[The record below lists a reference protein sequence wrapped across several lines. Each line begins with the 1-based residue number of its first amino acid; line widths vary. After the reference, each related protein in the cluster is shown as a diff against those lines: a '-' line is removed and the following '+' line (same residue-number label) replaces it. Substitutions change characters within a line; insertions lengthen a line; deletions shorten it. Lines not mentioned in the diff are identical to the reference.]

1 MEKIY
6 RFEPIGEIHSCY
18 REKFGIPKQSGLVT
32 AATAR
37 LVLHP
42 PYNREEMSRGLDG
55 FSHLWIIF
63 IFHQT
68 VEEGWKPTVRP
79 PRLGG
84 QRRVGVFASRS
95 PHRPNHV
102 GMSAVRLERVL
113 VGPEGVVLEISG
125 VDLLDGTPV
134 IDIKPYVPYADALVG
149 ATGGFTGKEIA
160 TPTVEIPEEV
170 GLVCDE
176 YLQRT
181 GRNLRE
187 LILQTLG
194 GEPRPASQR
203 TVGREYGMLL
213 WEVNVRWVV
222 EEWGFRVLGCSLVE

>member
-1 MEKIY
+1 MENIY

-42 PYNREEMSRGLDG
+42 PYNREEMVRGLDG
-55 FSHLWIIF
+55 FSHLWVIF
-63 IFHQT
+63 LFHQT
-68 VEEGWKPTVRP
+68 MEEGWKPTVRP

-113 VGPEGVVLEISG
+113 VEPVVLELSG
-125 VDLLDGTPV
+125 VDFLDGTPV
-134 IDIKPYVPYADALVG
+134 IDIKPYVPYADALAS
-149 ATGGFTGKEIA
+149 ATDGFTGEGIA
-160 TPTVEIPEEV
+160 TPWVEIPEEV
-170 GLVCDE
+170 VLACDE
-176 YLQRT
+176 YRRRT
-181 GRNLRE
+181 GRNLQE
-187 LILQTLG
+187 LIQQTLG
-194 GEPRPASQR
+194 SEPRPASQR

-213 WEVNVRWVV
+213 WDMNVRWVV
-222 EEWGFRVLGCSLVE
+222 EEWGFRVLGCTLVD